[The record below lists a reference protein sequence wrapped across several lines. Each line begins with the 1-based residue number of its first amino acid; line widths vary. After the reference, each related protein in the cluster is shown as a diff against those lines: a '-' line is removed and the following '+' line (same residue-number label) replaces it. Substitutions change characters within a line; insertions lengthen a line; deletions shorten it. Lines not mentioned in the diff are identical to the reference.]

1 MASGLS
7 LIDPIDW
14 SAPWL
19 QAWREVGQPLSLK
32 ADQGVP
38 VFQACNDA
46 LTALQKKKTAP
57 ACPVHFVAQSAL
69 PEGQAY
75 EQFIHETQSVPTRD
89 GLHDFFNA
97 LCWMHFPLAKKQ
109 LNHLQ
114 AAAIQ
119 AQGVGAVRGPV
130 RDAVTVFDEN
140 ACLIQ
145 LPDVVWE
152 ALQTRQWQTAFV
164 THRALW
170 QEAHIQIFGHAA
182 LEKLVKPYKAITVH
196 LWCAQWHSTGGMGCV
211 AGARP
216 ASRQTGAKAIFANA
230 GLGHTGL
237 VGRQPRCRLLR
248 GRPSLS
254 PPENG
259 FRRSLI
265 PFYFEELRG
274 LT

>member
-7 LIDPIDW
+7 QADLIDW

-19 QAWREVGQPLSLK
+19 QAWRAVGEPLGLK
-32 ADQGVP
+32 AAQGTP

-46 LTALQKKKTAP
+46 LIEMQSGKASA
-57 ACPVHFVAQSAL
+57 ACPVRFVAQSAL

-75 EQFIHETQSVPTRD
+75 EQFIHDTCSVPTRD

-109 LNHLQ
+109 LNQLQ
-114 AAAIQ
+114 ASLIQ

-145 LPDVVWE
+145 LPDVIWD
-152 ALQTRQWQTAFV
+152 ALKARQWQTACV
-164 THRALW
+164 THQALW
-170 QEAHIQIFGHAA
+170 QEVQIQIFGHAA

-196 LWCAQWHSTGGMGCV
+196 LWRVPMGVPMAEWDAWLAQDLQPEKLAQKPFLPTPV
-211 AGARP
+211 
-216 ASRQTGAKAIFANA
+216 
-230 GLGHTGL
+230 LGIPGWW
-237 VGRQPRCRLLR
+237 
-248 GRPSLS
+248 
-254 PPENG
+254 PENQNPAFYADPQV
-259 FRRSLI
+259 FRPLK
-265 PFYFEELRG
+265 LNA
-274 LT
+274 TVA

>member
-19 QAWREVGQPLSLK
+19 QAWRDIGEPLSLK

-38 VFQACNDA
+38 VFMACNDA

-57 ACPVHFVAQSAL
+57 ACPVDFVAQSAL

-75 EQFIHETQSVPTRD
+75 EQFIHDTQSVPTRD

-114 AAAIQ
+114 ASAIQ

-152 ALQTRQWQTAFV
+152 ALQARQWQTAFV

-196 LWCAQWHSTGGMGCV
+196 LWRVPNGIQMAEWDAWLAQDLQAAKLAQKPFLPTPVLGIPGWWADNQDAAFYEDAQVFRPLKTAV
-211 AGARP
+211 AA
-216 ASRQTGAKAIFANA
+216 A
-230 GLGHTGL
+230 
-237 VGRQPRCRLLR
+237 
-248 GRPSLS
+248 
-254 PPENG
+254 
-259 FRRSLI
+259 
-265 PFYFEELRG
+265 
-274 LT
+274 